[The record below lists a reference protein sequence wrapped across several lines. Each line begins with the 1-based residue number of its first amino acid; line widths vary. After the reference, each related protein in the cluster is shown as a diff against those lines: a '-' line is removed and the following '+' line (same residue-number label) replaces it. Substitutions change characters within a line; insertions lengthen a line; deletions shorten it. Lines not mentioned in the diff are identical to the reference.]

1 MKRYAML
8 VQNARRDYLSNLY
21 KVLARINKKF
31 GNVARGHD
39 DYVSATINHGHPWN
53 HFAQGAFTGT
63 PFVLP
68 SKSQKTNSGAALGFR
83 MVENDEQCSASTG

>member
-21 KVLARINKKF
+21 KVLARINQN
-31 GNVARGHD
+31 GNAVRGHD
-39 DYVSATINHGHPWN
+39 NYISATINHGHPWN

-68 SKSQKTNSGAALGFR
+68 SKSQKTNSDAALGFHV
-83 MVENDEQCSASTG
+83 VEDDEQCSAGTI